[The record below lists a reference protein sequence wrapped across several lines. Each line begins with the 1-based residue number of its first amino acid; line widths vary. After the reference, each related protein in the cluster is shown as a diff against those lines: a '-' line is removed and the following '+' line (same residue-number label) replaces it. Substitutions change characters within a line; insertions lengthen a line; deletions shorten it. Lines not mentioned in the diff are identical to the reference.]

1 MRSIM
6 NQFTVRGTDGSVD
19 VAASAQAYTQALT
32 QWIATNEIPSER
44 IANAVNAVLDRFPGQ
59 RLSMP
64 LLLSFSVQELGATP
78 DQHKALTERV
88 HAYVRG
94 QATVGVLTIAKGK
107 GGGVG
112 RAVQSA

>member
-1 MRSIM
+1 M
-6 NQFTVRGTDGSVD
+6 NQFTVRGADGSVD

-32 QWIATNEIPSER
+32 QWITTNEIPSER
-44 IANAVNAVLDRFPGQ
+44 ISNAVNVVLDRFPGQ

-64 LLLSFSVQELGATP
+64 SLLSFAVQELGATP
-78 DQHKALTERV
+78 EQHKALTERV
-88 HAYVRG
+88 HAFVKG